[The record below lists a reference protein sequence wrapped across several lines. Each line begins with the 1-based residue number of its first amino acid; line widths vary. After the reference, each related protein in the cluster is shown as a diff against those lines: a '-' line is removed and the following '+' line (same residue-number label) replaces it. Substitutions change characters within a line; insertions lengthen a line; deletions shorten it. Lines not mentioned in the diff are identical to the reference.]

1 MDDDARFIE
10 AIRLLQTRPD
20 QTVCVTLG
28 RRGVLAVIDGQA
40 SVIAGRAVKALD
52 TTGAGDCL
60 VGALAAHWR
69 RQEHP

>member
-1 MDDDARFIE
+1 MT
-10 AIRLLQTRPD
+10 TRASSRRSGCCRREPD

-40 SVIAGRAVKALD
+40 SVIAGRAVKAVD

-60 VGALAAHWR
+60 VGALAAQLGR